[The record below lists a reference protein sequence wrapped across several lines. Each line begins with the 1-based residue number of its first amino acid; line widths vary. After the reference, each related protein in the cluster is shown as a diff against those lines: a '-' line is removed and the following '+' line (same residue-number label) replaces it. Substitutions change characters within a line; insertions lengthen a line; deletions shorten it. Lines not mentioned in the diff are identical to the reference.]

1 MSIEINIEDLNSIDR
16 EDELTLEE
24 RLATETSRV
33 RRKALT
39 GDRRSPK
46 EQITEFFGDPMGNI
60 AKPASNLLTDVGSG
74 AITGLSGVAQ
84 LSALTTETVKQGYLN
99 FIGEDYTDAEKNER
113 IAQNITDPELRRQS
127 EYAAYRKRISN
138 KEPSSIAGFI
148 GEVIPTMVANPKKAA
163 EGVFG
168 RIVQSTLYGGL
179 AGGME
184 FTEGGSNE
192 RAMNAIFAAGTG
204 SIFSVAQQLLVKGWQ
219 VGKQAISPSL
229 SQFVETNKINLKDK
243 LSTEEVREVI
253 AASRTLGINVTP
265 AEATG
270 DIFLTH
276 GQNTLN
282 VNTASREQLS
292 EFIMKRN
299 DAMTESIISL
309 QKRLDDDILQPR
321 ELGTFG
327 KIQATSQEQPKA
339 PFIFK
344 RDKVLWKK
352 TKEDVYRQNLE
363 PEELV
368 KVINQSPILQKVH
381 NDYQKARK
389 KPPSKRTEADVIA
402 LENINELKRTLG
414 IEGDLPFTNV
424 GYLDMLIQNL
434 DAISSRAGLP
444 VNARVVNNQRKV
456 LSKALKDRVPEY
468 SSLKQQQQRAIAVST
483 LKNSVDDSVVTSGD
497 YAETFYTNVLKNK
510 KSRENMMGLL
520 ATDPLAQKKLTDL
533 TTVMSHIYGDSS
545 LTKLMTNEAE
555 DLLRATSGG
564 TFGKA
569 GLAFNKLSALI
580 KNDAGMINV
589 ITNPQWTFDISK
601 LKGRTSKETLDNLT
615 NYLSRVVST
624 SDKIEEAIGL
634 RTQPKEPAI
643 F

>member
-192 RAMNAIFAAGTG
+192 RAMNAIFAA
-204 SIFSVAQQLLVKGWQ
+204 
-219 VGKQAISPSL
+219 
-229 SQFVETNKINLKDK
+229 
-243 LSTEEVREVI
+243 
-253 AASRTLGINVTP
+253 RTLGINVTP